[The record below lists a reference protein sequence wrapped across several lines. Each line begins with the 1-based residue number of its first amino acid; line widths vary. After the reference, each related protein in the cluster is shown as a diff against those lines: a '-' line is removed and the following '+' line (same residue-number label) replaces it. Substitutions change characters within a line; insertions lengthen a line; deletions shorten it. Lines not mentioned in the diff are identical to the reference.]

1 MTWTNGFKHLIYF
14 ILALLW
20 YLQYLLLCLSLAVS
34 QQATLW
40 PSDLMHWRQE
50 FQSHCPLDVY
60 ICSQIHNALIFPNIR
75 LPVSVCLPPLL
86 LVFWHFFHIH
96 RSPRI
101 NTRLILPHD
110 GPDTFSCSL
119 WPIILSV
126 AVSAAVVEQILF
138 LHCYESIP

>member
-1 MTWTNGFKHLIYF
+1 MTWTNGFKHLISF
-14 ILALLW
+14 ILAFHW

-40 PSDLMHWRQE
+40 PSALMHWRQE
-50 FQSHCPLDVY
+50 LQSHCPLDVY
-60 ICSQIHNALIFPNIR
+60 FCSQIHNALTFHNIR
-75 LPVSVCLPPLL
+75 LPVSVCLPPPL
-86 LVFWHFFHIH
+86 LVFWSFFHIH

-101 NTRLILPHD
+101 NTRLIWLYD

-126 AVSAAVVEQILF
+126 AVSAAVVERILF
-138 LHCYESIP
+138 LHWYETIP